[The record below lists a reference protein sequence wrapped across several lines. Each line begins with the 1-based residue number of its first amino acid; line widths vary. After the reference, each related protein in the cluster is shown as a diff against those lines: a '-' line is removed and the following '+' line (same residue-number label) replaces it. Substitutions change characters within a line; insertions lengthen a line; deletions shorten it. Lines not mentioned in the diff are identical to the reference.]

1 MQKGQPV
8 AFASRT
14 LSTTEQRYAQIEK
27 ECLAIVFGCE
37 KFSQYISRRDKVT
50 VKSDHKPLQSIFKK
64 SLLHA
69 PMRLQRMM
77 LRLQRYDLDVVYKP
91 GSQMFVADHL
101 SRAFL
106 SETEPDDED
115 VHVFALELETMDPL
129 STVKISSE
137 SLPRLQ
143 KTTEEDPV
151 MQTLKNTILVG
162 WPDRKEKVPLN
173 IQEYWNF
180 REELTLHNGILF
192 KNQRVIIPRAMRPEL
207 TNRAHS
213 SHQGID
219 ACIRRAKDVVFW
231 PSMSKD
237 IQEAVEKCKVCAE
250 FQNNN
255 SKQPMQSHEIPGRPW
270 SRVSSDLFTLNSRD
284 YIVLVDSYS
293 DFIEVG
299 ELRSTNSSDII
310 RFLKQQ
316 FSRHGI
322 PNVLVT
328 DNGPQF
334 SSSEFTTFSSTWEFK
349 HVTSSPT
356 HAKSNGKA
364 ESAVKVVKKMFKKA
378 HRDSKDPWLALLDQR
393 NTPTQGVGSSP
404 AQRLMSR
411 RTRTLLPIAANLLY
425 PKVEE
430 GVTKMLKLKRQK
442 AKSYHDRS
450 SIVLPELE
458 IGQEVRVAGQRN
470 KTWEAGTCVEK
481 LSDRSYMVEV
491 NGAIIRRNREALKPR
506 EISALI
512 IKERQRHLL
521 ERINLNKKSQFRS

>member
-1 MQKGQPV
+1 M
-8 AFASRT
+8 
-14 LSTTEQRYAQIEK
+14 EQSFIR
-27 ECLAIVFGCE
+27 
-37 KFSQYISRRDKVT
+37 
-50 VKSDHKPLQSIFKK
+50 SD
-64 SLLHA
+64 
-69 PMRLQRMM
+69 
-77 LRLQRYDLDVVYKP
+77 V
-91 GSQMFVADHL
+91 
-101 SRAFL
+101 
-106 SETEPDDED
+106 
-115 VHVFALELETMDPL
+115 
-129 STVKISSE
+129 
-137 SLPRLQ
+137 
-143 KTTEEDPV
+143 
-151 MQTLKNTILVG
+151 
-162 WPDRKEKVPLN
+162 
-173 IQEYWNF
+173 
-180 REELTLHNGILF
+180 
-192 KNQRVIIPRAMRPEL
+192 
-207 TNRAHS
+207 
-213 SHQGID
+213 
-219 ACIRRAKDVVFW
+219 
-231 PSMSKD
+231 
-237 IQEAVEKCKVCAE
+237 
-250 FQNNN
+250 
-255 SKQPMQSHEIPGRPW
+255 
-270 SRVSSDLFTLNSRD
+270 FTLNSRD
-284 YIVLVDSYS
+284 NIVLVDSYS

-299 ELRSTNSSDII
+299 ELRIRSTNSSDII

-450 SIVLPELE
+450 SIVLSKLE

-470 KTWEAGTCVEK
+470 KTWEPGTCVEK

-491 NGAIIRRNREALKPR
+491 NGAIIRRNREV
-506 EISALI
+506 
-512 IKERQRHLL
+512 
-521 ERINLNKKSQFRS
+521 